1 MVKVC
6 PECHSENIDNA
17 LFCGNC
23 GCNLGESSPGANQ
36 ANSGST
42 VTVEREDYVKVDN
55 ADSPNASGRIYQSY
69 QSNGTPEVEV
79 ITSNQ
84 TNQNTQKTQQNSS
97 KEYKDVELV
106 NSASTGQNTSNTST
120 WETIAS
126 CCGALIILFI
136 IIWILSAG

>member
-23 GCNLGESSPGANQ
+23 GCNLGESSPGVNQ

-42 VTVEREDYVKVDN
+42 VTVEREDYEKVDN
-55 ADSPNASGRIYQSY
+55 AD
-69 QSNGTPEVEV
+69 
-79 ITSNQ
+79 
-84 TNQNTQKTQQNSS
+84 SS
-97 KEYKDVELV
+97 KEYKDVEVV
-106 NSASTGQNTSNTST
+106 NSTNTSQNTSNTST
-120 WETIAS
+120 GEAIAS

-136 IIWILSAG
+136 IIWIISAG